1 MRICFF
7 FFPQERVRKLIL
19 MRISVRI
26 SNFQWWKPSLRE
38 YLRIKSEVL
47 YYKFTS
53 KITNQ
58 TYYVMGK
65 KRPILINEENKITKY
80 FQSKEVT
87 KLIKIIDFHLI
98 FSLTAFLILKLL
110 IRVGSF
116 SGIFLFEGSFTVK
129 PVQQYMEI
137 GKIFSRKVQEN
148 H

>member
-1 MRICFF
+1 
-7 FFPQERVRKLIL
+7 
-19 MRISVRI
+19 
-26 SNFQWWKPSLRE
+26 
-38 YLRIKSEVL
+38 
-47 YYKFTS
+47 
-53 KITNQ
+53 
-58 TYYVMGK
+58 MGK

-129 PVQQYMEI
+129 PVQ
-137 GKIFSRKVQEN
+137 
-148 H
+148 